1 MGNCNSIKT
10 ENSPE
15 KIVKT
20 ISFIIVIFIIYI
32 ILYFFTFTAY
42 LKSNTEI
49 HCNPL
54 FMMFS
59 DIFGISSSTNMNEC
73 LNNLHRENIEEQTY
87 ETKNKTDELEEK
99 HQNLNNKSNNISS
112 KLLGMGDVMG
122 NLMSGMTVMLAGTL
136 VEGQN
141 LMLKLK
147 AVSNKLFTS
156 MSVLSNISQTG
167 LKTGESIVNGPVM
180 GTLKTMEKFCF
191 DKDTKITLKNK
202 DVVTIKDIKLGDVI
216 ENGSLVVGKV
226 ELVNHIKEHLYEIK
240 TNNSES
246 IFVTGSHLILDN
258 ETNKFIYVENSNL
271 SKKTSIVPEKLYCLI
286 TNDHIIKIGDLTF
299 WDYDD

>member
-15 KIVKT
+15 KLVKT
-20 ISFIIVIFIIYI
+20 ISFLIVVFIIYI
-32 ILYFFTFTAY
+32 ILYFFTFTVY
-42 LKSNTEI
+42 LKSNTKL

-73 LNNLHRENIEEQTY
+73 LNNLHRENVEERTY

-99 HQNLNNKSNNISS
+99 HQDLNNKSNNISS

-122 NLMSGMTVMLAGTL
+122 KLMSGMTVMLAGSL
-136 VEGQN
+136 VEGQD

-180 GTLKTMEKFCF
+180 GTLKIMEKFCF
-191 DKDTKITLKNK
+191 DKDTKLTLKNK
-202 DVVTIKDIKLGDVI
+202 DVVTIKDIKLGDII

-240 TNNSES
+240 NGNSDP

-258 ETNKFIYVENSNL
+258 ETHKFIYVENSNL

-286 TNDHIIKIGDLTF
+286 TNDHIIKIGDFTF